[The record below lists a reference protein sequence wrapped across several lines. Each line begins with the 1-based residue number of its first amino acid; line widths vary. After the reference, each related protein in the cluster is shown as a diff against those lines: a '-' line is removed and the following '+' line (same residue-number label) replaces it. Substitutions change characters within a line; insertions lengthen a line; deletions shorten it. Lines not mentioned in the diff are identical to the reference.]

1 MMSTLCPTHPPN
13 SAEAKSSSE
22 NDTIDFRS
30 RMIGRV
36 ASRTSEIPRNVVRHL
51 LVTYVPNARDSS
63 TNAVSTLIG
72 ELISASKKNEI
83 LTHPNSAE
91 SDQAISYGIAS
102 SLQWLFEMEPDFG
115 ESVRAKMV
123 LKSLMPLYLAAGQGR
138 AGTSIRDTLTMIR
151 SACMLPQLNRLVSD
165 GELATWIIEAD
176 RVNTDPT
183 DAIAKSFRVD
193 LALMANSFWNEA
205 KSMKPEPSDTSGR
218 GIEVSVVSNE
228 KSRAWWSLAGQL
240 YAQRAQINIPADLAV
255 GVIAWE
261 RLLDHWQRLTRT
273 IASRTECNDNSGTLV
288 TSGSPQDSVA
298 SNSVSAKANETHGSH
313 IANDHR
319 FVEIRSAR
327 DPQLSSNL
335 EQMLQHCRNEQ
346 GTMALIVA
354 KQIAQDSASAE
365 HFQNWQSLFIEYM
378 DSHGESTNVR
388 GFVSGDG
395 ELSLVFQDVDRAE
408 LCQWIRDSF
417 AKINNAKEHSSLA
430 TTVTLPL
437 VAGVAMVSAP
447 SRSFKIDQ
455 LIQSAWRCLDGA
467 SKQGAGAVKT
477 IEVY

>member
-1 MMSTLCPTHPPN
+1 MMSTLCPTQSPI
-13 SAEAKSSSE
+13 SAEAIGTSRS
-22 NDTIDFRS
+22 DTIDFRS

-36 ASRTSEIPRNVVRHL
+36 AARTEEIPRNVVCHL
-51 LVTYVPNARDSS
+51 LAPHMPNALDSS
-63 TNAVSTLIG
+63 TKTVAALIG
-72 ELISASKKNEI
+72 ELILASKKNEV
-83 LTHPNSAE
+83 LAHANSTE
-91 SDQAISYGIAS
+91 SDQSIGYSIAA

-115 ESVRAKMV
+115 EAVRARMV

-138 AGTSIRDTLTMIR
+138 AGTSIRDTLTLIR
-151 SACMLPQLNRLVSD
+151 SACMLPQLNRLTTD
-165 GELATWIIEAD
+165 GELSTWIQEAD
-176 RVNTDPT
+176 RADTDPIE
-183 DAIAKSFRVD
+183 AISKAFRVD
-193 LALMANSFWNEA
+193 LALMANSFWKEA
-205 KSMKPEPSDTSGR
+205 RSMKSERSDFSGR
-218 GIEVSVVSNE
+218 GIDVSIVSNE
-228 KSRAWWSLAGQL
+228 KHRAWWSLAGQL

-255 GVIAWE
+255 GVIAWD
-261 RLLDHWQRLTRT
+261 RLLDHWQRLTKS
-273 IASRTECNDNSGTLV
+273 IASRTESNRNEEIAAY
-288 TSGSPQDSVA
+288 SVA
-298 SNSVSAKANETHGSH
+298 AKSNEAQGSS

-335 EQMLQHCRNEQ
+335 EQMLQHCRSEQ
-346 GTMALIVA
+346 GTMALVVA
-354 KQIAQDSASAE
+354 KRIAQDSASAQ

-378 DSHGESTNVR
+378 DVHGESTNVR
-388 GFVSGDG
+388 GFISGDG

-408 LCQWIRDSF
+408 LGQWIRDSF
-417 AKINNAKEHSSLA
+417 AKINNAKEDSSLA

-447 SRSFKIDQ
+447 SRTFKIDQ